1 MYMYVCSTCTCRTT
15 MTVGS
20 VAALYNIRP
29 AISVAHAV
37 MKHSTH
43 TLLVGRDGTDFQQE
57 AEQYEWLF
65 TRGVQ

>member
-1 MYMYVCSTCTCRTT
+1 

-20 VAALYNIRP
+20 VAALYNVRA

-43 TLLVGRDGTDFQQE
+43 TLLVGRDGRKKHI
-57 AEQYEWLF
+57 YM
-65 TRGVQ
+65 